1 MTPTPAGYKHLDGRD
16 AMLHY
21 EVIRVAPD
29 RVSLLLRGELVEDVT
44 AERLE
49 SDLERHYVDDGV
61 RTIQVD
67 LGEVEAISLEG
78 VATLVELWRAS
89 RRRGKELVVVGAE
102 GQVREKLLVT
112 GLLAPLAGDAG

>member
-1 MTPTPAGYKHLDGRD
+1 
-16 AMLHY
+16 MLHY
-21 EVIRVAPD
+21 EVIRLAPD

-67 LGEVEAISLEG
+67 LREVEAISLEG

-112 GLLAPLAGDAG
+112 GLLTPLAGDVG